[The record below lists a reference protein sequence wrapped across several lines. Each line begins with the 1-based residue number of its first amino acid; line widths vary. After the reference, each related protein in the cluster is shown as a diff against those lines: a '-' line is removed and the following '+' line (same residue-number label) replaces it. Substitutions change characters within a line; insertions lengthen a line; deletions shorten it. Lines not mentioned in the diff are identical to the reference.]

1 MSGERKVSP
10 KPRLIAMVANYV
22 GGQGKTLLTTAIV
35 DLHWLHDRPMVV
47 VQIDDQERLARTIGQ
62 DVVTVDTQTIRA
74 SRSNPAAGVQAFRP
88 LMSALDQAV
97 TDDAA
102 AGIDVGATQITG
114 VAAFASLSDLDGELR
129 EMGFEGYAFVPA
141 VAAPEAIA
149 QARRTIGMLAQSLP
163 ILRPVLVENRRDG
176 NFNSLAAGSEA
187 YRALLRLRAAY
198 PSLPEIVMPAIE
210 AGSWRHFE
218 PHFCRPIVVASM
230 DIAEVMRLT
239 GLPKAEAKIAKGD
252 VAAWVAEMERALAPL
267 LGLPEVFR

>member
-1 MSGERKVSP
+1 MSGERKVSTT
-10 KPRLIAMVANYV
+10 PRLIAMVANYV
-22 GGQGKTLLTTAIV
+22 GGQGKTLLMTAIV

-88 LMSALDQAV
+88 LMAALGQAT
-97 TDDAA
+97 TDNAA

-114 VAAFASLSDLDGELR
+114 VVVFASLSDLDGELR

-141 VAAPEAIA
+141 VAAPEAIS
-149 QARRTIGMLAQSLP
+149 QAKRTIEMLAPTLP
-163 ILRPVLVENRRDG
+163 TLRPVLVENRRDG
-176 NFNSLAAGSEA
+176 AFDTLSADSEA
-187 YRALLRLRAAY
+187 YRALRHLRETH
-198 PSLPEIVMPAIE
+198 PGLPEIVMPAIE

-218 PHFCRPIVVASM
+218 PHFCRPIAVASM
-230 DIAEVMRLT
+230 DVSEVMRLT

-252 VAAWVAEMERALAPL
+252 VAAWVADMEQALAPL
-267 LGLPEVFR
+267 LGLPTVFR

>member
-1 MSGERKVSP
+1 MSGEWKIET
-10 KPRLIAMVANYV
+10 KARLLSTVANYA
-22 GGQGKTLLTTAIV
+22 GGQGKTLLATAIV
-35 DLHWLHDRPMVV
+35 DLHWLHDKPTVV

-88 LMSALDQAV
+88 LMSALELASTNEATFV
-97 TDDAA
+97 L
-102 AGIDVGATQITG
+102 DVGATQ
-114 VAAFASLSDLDGELR
+114 VSPLAAFSSLSDLDGELR
-129 EMGFEGYAFVPA
+129 ENGFEGYALVPA

-149 QARRTIGMLAQSLP
+149 QAARTIAMLAQSLP

-176 NFNSLAAGSEA
+176 AFDSLSAGSEA
-187 YRALLRLRAAY
+187 YRVLRRLRETH
-198 PSLPEIVMPAIE
+198 PDLPEIIMPAIE

-218 PHFCRPIVVASM
+218 PHFCRPIAVASM
-230 DIAEVMRLT
+230 DIGEVMRLT

-267 LGLPEVFR
+267 LSLPMVFR